1 MPSESD
7 YMASAIVRDG
17 LPGEVF
23 RAELELV
30 SALAQA
36 HGGDPRLCCDECK
49 RLLGLLSRV
58 PCPTCD
64 GDGGHDSR
72 HDAGPDAWV
81 PCPTCGGRGR

>member
-1 MPSESD
+1 MTD
-7 YMASAIVRDG
+7 YLPDALAAIGAD
-17 LPGEVF
+17 PEVY
-23 RAELELV
+23 RAELELA

-49 RLLGLLSRV
+49 RLLGLLSGT

-72 HDAGPDAWV
+72 HDSGPDAWV
-81 PCPTCGGRGR
+81 PCSTCGGRGR